1 MGRQKRTQN
10 TRANTK
16 RTTCPNP
23 RAETRSNI
31 EDGISPVRKR
41 ARIGKRMHILPP
53 SESDLNG
60 FLQFTKKN
68 DKDRYK
74 HILDKASISCKY
86 IHKPTMAAVN
96 IETNVLELID
106 NIGW

>member
-10 TRANTK
+10 TCANTK
-16 RTTCPNP
+16 NTTRPNP
-23 RAETRSNI
+23 CAETRSNT
-31 EDGISPVRKR
+31 EDSISPKRKR

-60 FLQFTKKN
+60 FLRFTKKK

-74 HILDKASISCKY
+74 HILGKAIIPYKY

-106 NIGW
+106 NIR